1 MDEKVS
7 KERGKQMSK
16 IIISSNLNSDFISPE
31 LHSQFIEFLGECI
44 YDGIWVG
51 EKSDIPNYS
60 GMRKEVVDALKVLA
74 PPVIRWPGGCYADT
88 YHWRDG
94 IGERASRPVTY
105 NENFG
110 TYETDNNHFGTH
122 EFMVLCEMV
131 GARPWLN
138 VNVLSGGVR
147 EMREWVEYCNRSEK
161 TALSMERAKNGSEKP
176 FQVQYWGLGNESW
189 DGGGRMTA
197 QLYAEEY
204 RKYSSAMPLCDAR
217 DPESGFKLTKI
228 ASGPDGNKPVER
240 VKWTKDFF
248 EELGKYRT
256 PDIDAIDLH
265 FYNWNV
271 EKGEDSDVDFGEK
284 EWYRVIDGCLEL
296 ESIIKEQYELVNE
309 GTKNFPQK
317 EGFWETPEYKCDL
330 VVGEWGNWHGASF
343 RTRPALYQQCTIRD
357 AITSALTLDIFHRNC
372 DMVKMACVAQT
383 VNVLNSL
390 ILTQDEH
397 TILTSNYDVFLMYKV
412 HRGAKK
418 LEITEEE
425 PDHRIYT
432 FASEKEDKIYVN
444 IVNTDMTDEKMV
456 DLQFADSVD
465 AEKVQV
471 LVSDEI
477 TACNTVDQPNRIR
490 MAEGKL
496 PEKTEKGYL
505 FYAKPASVNV
515 LTFRKSK

>member
-189 DGGGRMTA
+189 DKS
-197 QLYAEEY
+197 E
-204 RKYSSAMPLCDAR
+204 
-217 DPESGFKLTKI
+217 
-228 ASGPDGNKPVER
+228 
-240 VKWTKDFF
+240 
-248 EELGKYRT
+248 
-256 PDIDAIDLH
+256 
-265 FYNWNV
+265 
-271 EKGEDSDVDFGEK
+271 
-284 EWYRVIDGCLEL
+284 
-296 ESIIKEQYELVNE
+296 
-309 GTKNFPQK
+309 
-317 EGFWETPEYKCDL
+317 
-330 VVGEWGNWHGASF
+330 
-343 RTRPALYQQCTIRD
+343 
-357 AITSALTLDIFHRNC
+357 
-372 DMVKMACVAQT
+372 
-383 VNVLNSL
+383 
-390 ILTQDEH
+390 
-397 TILTSNYDVFLMYKV
+397 
-412 HRGAKK
+412 AK
-418 LEITEEE
+418 
-425 PDHRIYT
+425 R
-432 FASEKEDKIYVN
+432 S
-444 IVNTDMTDEKMV
+444 
-456 DLQFADSVD
+456 
-465 AEKVQV
+465 
-471 LVSDEI
+471 
-477 TACNTVDQPNRIR
+477 
-490 MAEGKL
+490 
-496 PEKTEKGYL
+496 
-505 FYAKPASVNV
+505 
-515 LTFRKSK
+515 